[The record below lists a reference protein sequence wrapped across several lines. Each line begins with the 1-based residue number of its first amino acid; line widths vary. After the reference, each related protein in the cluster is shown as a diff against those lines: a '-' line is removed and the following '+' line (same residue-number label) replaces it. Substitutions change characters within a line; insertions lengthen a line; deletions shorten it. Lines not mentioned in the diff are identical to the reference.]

1 MTAITA
7 TVRTH
12 RRSLAVL
19 GAIVAIAFA
28 VLALVL
34 VHDQPGARHA
44 PHRQRL
50 SPPAALL
57 AGVPRRPALRILS
70 PLATESEL
78 SIPHW
83 PVRRIW

>member
-12 RRSLAVL
+12 RRSLAVV

-34 VHDQPGARHA
+34 FVTSPAHDMHYLASTYHHLPAFLQVFLGAQHFG
-44 PHRQRL
+44 
-50 SPPAALL
+50 S
-57 AGVPRRPALRILS
+57 
-70 PLATESEL
+70 
-78 SIPHW
+78 
-83 PVRRIW
+83 

>member
-34 VHDQPGARHA
+34 VMTGPAHDMHHIASAYHHLPHFLQAFLGAQHLGA
-44 PHRQRL
+44 
-50 SPPAALL
+50 
-57 AGVPRRPALRILS
+57 
-70 PLATESEL
+70 
-78 SIPHW
+78 
-83 PVRRIW
+83 

>member
-34 VHDQPGARHA
+34 VMTSPAHDMHHIASA
-44 PHRQRL
+44 
-50 SPPAALL
+50 
-57 AGVPRRPALRILS
+57 
-70 PLATESEL
+70 
-78 SIPHW
+78 
-83 PVRRIW
+83 